1 MYDDI
6 GPTLPCSKAI
16 LIHFLRRHS
25 LIFDIIIF
33 DSIMPSSLPSPSFF
47 HFHRPPSY
55 VVFLSSLD
63 RPIGP
68 TTSTSYPGLSLRF
81 RPLSLSPILSFSF
94 PASELRTSVV
104 AFAFVRPPILCRC
117 VLQCPHCLCP
127 IHQCRSYH
135 IPIDLHVH
143 FSVAH
148 HNSNFKNFKLPALN
162 YMFTR

>member
-81 RPLSLSPILSFSF
+81 RPLSLSPILSFIIFSRF
-94 PASELRTSVV
+94 GTLHIRRSIRICAPSNSMSVPSPMPTLSLPHTSVPV
-104 AFAFVRPPILCRC
+104 I
-117 VLQCPHCLCP
+117 PHS
-127 IHQCRSYH
+127 H
-135 IPIDLHVH
+135 
-143 FSVAH
+143 
-148 HNSNFKNFKLPALN
+148 
-162 YMFTR
+162 